1 MEQLFA
7 VYCSCLG
14 GAGMNSCCPHAEAT
28 VIGIFTPFFFR
39 TTKKNEG
46 LLSDIRRP
54 DDQVPHSGG
63 PLPSGRGEE
72 VFRPVHHP
80 GRRSEDRR
88 RNMFNMRGTSQAEQ
102 SDRSQQEAEQEAARA
117 RQEAEREAARARR
130 DATAQQQ
137 AAEEAARAR
146 REATARQQAAE
157 EAAQREAREETAR
170 QEREGRERAQREQ
183 MEQEARERE
192 QDAREREQEARER
205 EQREEREREETER
218 AQREERTQ
226 QEGDAEEQIQQAM
239 QQGNTQTCYAASVC
253 TLGARLGLH
262 RCLQPEPASFESQQ
276 LHLAIISTFSAITDR
291 SQARP
296 SPEDI
301 VRRLNLCLDPAGL
314 YDERFDIMQQHCAG
328 EFLHDF
334 IGKGGHHE
342 ISTILLCQTWIQNQ
356 SSRICS

>member
-1 MEQLFA
+1 

-102 SDRSQQEAEQEAARA
+102 SDRSQQGAEQEAAR
-117 RQEAEREAARARR
+117 
-130 DATAQQQ
+130 QQ
-137 AAEEAARAR
+137 AAEEAARREAEREDARAR

-157 EAAQREAREETAR
+157 EAAQREAREQEQRDETAR
-170 QEREGRERAQREQ
+170 QEREGREQTQREQ
-183 MEQEARERE
+183 MEQEAREAQQQEREDRARQARE
-192 QDAREREQEARER
+192 QQQSEERESREARER
-205 EQREEREREETER
+205 QQREEREW
-218 AQREERTQ
+218 
-226 QEGDAEEQIQQAM
+226 IQQAM
-239 QQGNTQTCYAASVC
+239 QQGNTQTCYAAAVC

-262 RCLQPEPASFESQQ
+262 RSLQPQPASSESHR
-276 LHLAIISTFSAITDR
+276 LHTSVISAFTALLDR

-296 SPEDI
+296 SAVDI
-301 VRRLNLCLDPAGL
+301 VHCLNTCLDPSGRDQR
-314 YDERFDIMQQHCAG
+314 YNIMRQQCAG
-328 EFLHDF
+328 EFLRDF
-334 IGKGGHHE
+334 IGKKRV
-342 ISTILLCQTWIQNQ
+342 SMVNM
-356 SSRICS
+356 S